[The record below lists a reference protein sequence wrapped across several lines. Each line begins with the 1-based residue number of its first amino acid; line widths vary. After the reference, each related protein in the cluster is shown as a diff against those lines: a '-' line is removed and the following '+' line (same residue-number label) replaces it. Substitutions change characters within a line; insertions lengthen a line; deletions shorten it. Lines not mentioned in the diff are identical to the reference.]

1 MLFDSLFPFALKFD
15 FVKGESYFFKG
26 KAEKR
31 TLTYFWEL
39 PDIVV
44 RFINQL
50 TITGLHHNFIYHVV
64 TFGTTSPYIMKETK
78 PFVSTSSQYEA
89 YRVPTSKV
97 RCNHHLPWF
106 AQADDHSVEVLSD
119 CSF

>member
-50 TITGLHHNFIYHVV
+50 TITGLHHNFIYQVV
-64 TFGTTSPYIMKETK
+64 TFGTTLPYMMKETK
-78 PFVSTSSQYEA
+78 PFVSAYSQYEA
-89 YRVPTSKV
+89 HRMLSSKV
-97 RCNHHLPWF
+97 RWNHHLPWF
-106 AQADDHSVEVLSD
+106 AQAEDYLVEVPSD